1 MKAIETLC
9 SACLNFERSPHDA
22 DGGWCLQW
30 SAEVPDDGWCHMAEH
45 DGAEHAS
52 ESGCRDRYR
61 MRCGVEAE
69 DVIVEVMRNAMARGL
84 TMEQCWDVGNAVKYL
99 TRLGRKDDPERELIK
114 AESYIHHALTGEWT
128 GCGR

>member
-9 SACLNFERSPHDA
+9 GACSNFERSPHDA
-22 DGGWCLQW
+22 EGGWCLQW
-30 SAEVPDDGWCHMAEH
+30 SAEVPDDGWCHMAEP
-45 DGAEHAS
+45 GGENAP

-69 DVIVEVMRNAMARGL
+69 DVIAAVMRNALKRGM
-84 TMEQCWDVGNAVKYL
+84 TTSQAWDVGNAAKYL

-114 AESYIHHALTGEWT
+114 AWSYLNHALTGEWT
-128 GCGR
+128 GGGR